1 MAHPRRTPNARRVAT
16 YTAVVDLARLW
27 AELDSRWPE
36 SIIEPSLTRIV
47 SVMEL
52 LGDPQRAYPVIQV
65 AGTNGKT
72 STARMIESMLRAHGL
87 RTGLFTSPHLVDARE
102 RIRLDGEPIS
112 EERLLDTWT
121 DIAPYIQLVDKNSLE
136 AGGVRLSYFE
146 VITAL
151 GYAAFADAPVD
162 VAVVE
167 VGMGGTWDAT
177 SVAAA
182 SVAVITPIGMDH
194 AEYLGDTIGQIAG
207 EKAGIIAPGCSVVSA
222 VQVEEAGEVLRI
234 RADELQVP
242 LAVEGENFGLLAREI
257 AVGGQVISVRGLRGD
272 YDDVFVPFFGEHQ
285 ASNACVALAAVES
298 FLGTETPLDIDLVRE
313 GFASAETT
321 GRLHAIRLDPTVL
334 VDAAHNPHGAQALA
348 AAIQDSFTFD
358 RLIGVIGVL
367 ADKDASGVL
376 EALEPVI
383 DSLVV
388 TSPASPRA
396 LPATDLARLAEDLY
410 SGKDV
415 IVEDDLLT
423 AVDTAM
429 AMAEADGDAG
439 GTGVLITGSVVL
451 IGDALRLF
459 ARDLGRN
466 MEVPTMDDFDDR
478 MD

>member
-1 MAHPRRTPNARRVAT
+1 M
-16 YTAVVDLARLW
+16 W

-36 SIIEPSLTRIV
+36 SIIEPSLSRIV

-72 STARMIESMLRAHGL
+72 STSRMIESLLRAHGL

-102 RIRLDGEPIS
+102 RIRFDGEPIS
-112 EERLLDTWT
+112 EERLLDTWQ
-121 DIAPYIQLVDKNSLE
+121 DIAPYVHLVDKNSIE
-136 AGGVRLSYFE
+136 SGGVRLSYFE
-146 VITAL
+146 VLTAL
-151 GYAAFADAPVD
+151 AYAAFADAPVD
-162 VAVVE
+162 VAVIE

-194 AEYLGDTIGQIAG
+194 AQYLGDTIAQIAT
-207 EKAGIIAPGCSVVSA
+207 EKAGIIAPGCIAVSA
-222 VQVEEAGEVLRI
+222 VQVEEAQEVLRK
-234 RADELQVP
+234 RADETDVV
-242 LAVEGENFGLLAREI
+242 LAMEGENFGVVAREI
-257 AVGGQVISVRGLRGD
+257 AVGGQVISVRGLRGE
-272 YDDVFVPFFGEHQ
+272 YDDLFIPFFGEHQ

-298 FLGTETPLDIDLVRE
+298 FLGASGTERLDVDLLRE
-313 GFASAETT
+313 GFAAAETT

-334 VDAAHNPHGAQALA
+334 VDAAHNPHGAHALA
-348 AAIQDSFTFD
+348 TAIQDSFTFD

-367 ADKDASGVL
+367 ADKDAAGVL

-383 DSLVV
+383 DALVV
-388 TSPASPRA
+388 TAPASPRA
-396 LPATDLARLAEDLY
+396 MPAGDLASIAEDLFT
-410 SGKDV
+410 GKDV
-415 IVEDDLLT
+415 FVEDDLLS
-423 AVDTAM
+423 AVDVAM

-466 MEVPTMDDFDDR
+466 MEIPIMDEFDDR

>member
-1 MAHPRRTPNARRVAT
+1 M
-16 YTAVVDLARLW
+16 VDLARLW

-36 SIIEPSLTRIV
+36 SIIEPSLSRIV

-52 LGDPQRAYPVIQV
+52 LGDPQRSYPVIQV

-72 STARMIESMLRAHGL
+72 STSRMIESILRAHGL

-102 RIRLDGEPIS
+102 RIRLDGQPIS
-112 EERLLDTWT
+112 EERILDTWI
-121 DIAPYIQLVDKNSLE
+121 DIAPYVQLVDKNSVE
-136 AGGVRLSYFE
+136 SGGVRLSYFE
-146 VITAL
+146 VMTAL
-151 GYAAFADAPVD
+151 AYAAFADAPVD
-162 VAVVE
+162 VAVIE

-194 AEYLGDTIGQIAG
+194 AEYLGDTIAQIAG
-207 EKAGIIAPGCSVVSA
+207 EKAGIIAPGCQAVSA
-222 VQVEEAGEVLRI
+222 VQVEEAGDVLRK

-242 LAVEGENFGLLAREI
+242 LAVEGVNFGLLSREI

-272 YDDVFVPFFGEHQ
+272 YDEVFVPLFGEHQ
-285 ASNACVALAAVES
+285 ASNACVALAAVEC
-298 FLGTETPLDIDLVRE
+298 FLSEGSALDIDLVRE
-313 GFASAETT
+313 GFTAAETT

-358 RLIGVIGVL
+358 RLIAVVGVL

-383 DSLVV
+383 DALVV

-396 LPATDLARLAEDLY
+396 MPAADLATLAEDLF
-410 SGKDV
+410 SGKE
-415 IVEDDLLT
+415 IYVEEDLLT
-423 AVDTAM
+423 AVDAAM

-451 IGDALRLF
+451 VGDALRLF
-459 ARDLGRN
+459 ARDLSRT
-466 MEVPTMDDFDDR
+466 MEVPTLDDFDDR